1 MARSKVK
8 ALIALAIAPFLFL
21 LTGCVPDIVRKEA
34 NTTVPQVYAGFT
46 VDSTAANS
54 TNSPLLSTAPDSTNT
69 AMINWHSFYNDT
81 VLTALID
88 SAMHRNQELNIV
100 LQEIRIAQQEIQTRQ
115 GEFLPDVNVT
125 AGAGLDKVGTYSR
138 NGAVEEHLVAGEGTK
153 FPDPLSD
160 FGVGAEVSWE
170 VDIWKKLRNAT
181 EAARLRYLSTV
192 EGTNYVVTNLV
203 AEIADNYYELLA
215 LDNLLTALTSMID
228 VQVQALSMVQ
238 QQKEAARTNEL
249 AVLRFEAEVLKN
261 KSRRYKILQR
271 ITEAENRINFLCGRY
286 PQHIERNSTTFLTM
300 DTDSVRKGV
309 PSQLLAN
316 RPDVRAA
323 ELALKAADLDVDVA
337 RARFYP
343 TLKITAGAGY
353 QAFNTSFLFSTPE
366 SMIYNMVGDLMLP
379 VINRKAI
386 SAAYVTAN
394 AKQIQAAYNYER
406 TLLTSYTEAV
416 NQIAKMNNMEN
427 AFLLKQ
433 QQVAALMESV
443 DVSGKL
449 FTNARADYMEVLL
462 TQRDALEARMELIET
477 KIQQM
482 HARVRLY
489 QTLGGGWR

>member
-309 PSQLLAN
+309 PSQLLFFA
-316 RPDVRAA
+316 DV
-323 ELALKAADLDVDVA
+323 
-337 RARFYP
+337 
-343 TLKITAGAGY
+343 
-353 QAFNTSFLFSTPE
+353 
-366 SMIYNMVGDLMLP
+366 M
-379 VINRKAI
+379 
-386 SAAYVTAN
+386 
-394 AKQIQAAYNYER
+394 
-406 TLLTSYTEAV
+406 
-416 NQIAKMNNMEN
+416 
-427 AFLLKQ
+427 
-433 QQVAALMESV
+433 
-443 DVSGKL
+443 
-449 FTNARADYMEVLL
+449 
-462 TQRDALEARMELIET
+462 
-477 KIQQM
+477 
-482 HARVRLY
+482 
-489 QTLGGGWR
+489 